1 MTRRQA
7 ARKPAAAPAPP
18 GAGAPPDLRFLSA
31 GAAANRSLPNG
42 ASFYSRFVRVMKLAL
57 PAVAALLLGAILLWP
72 QFQAERN
79 RFHVALSGLDPRHP
93 DRLRVVNAR
102 FQGTDSDSQPYT
114 VTSESAHEV
123 APGSRVI
130 ALEAPTA
137 DLALKD
143 GTWVIA
149 RAPEGKFDRDR
160 DLLDLSGGVSVFHDS
175 GYAFSSPTARILLHE
190 GAAEGDDP
198 ATAFGPAADIK
209 SDTGFRITDRGRR
222 ILFKGKSRLILRPGV
237 KNDAPIQ

>member
-1 MTRRQA
+1 MTKRPA
-7 ARKPAAAPAPP
+7 ARKPAAAPSPP
-18 GAGAPPDLRFLSA
+18 EAGAPPDLRFLAAS
-31 GAAANRSLPNG
+31 AAADRGTANG
-42 ASFYSRFVRVMKLAL
+42 TSFYSRFVRVMKLGL

-72 QFQAERN
+72 QLQADRN

-102 FQGTDSDSQPYT
+102 FQGTDSDAQPYT
-114 VTSESAHEV
+114 VTAESAHEV
-123 APGSRVI
+123 DPGSRVI

-149 RAPEGKFDRDR
+149 RAPQGTFDRDR
-160 DLLDLSGGVSVFHDS
+160 DLLNLMGGVSVFHDS
-175 GYAFSSPTARILLHE
+175 GYAFSSPTARILMRD
-190 GAAEGDDP
+190 GMAEGDDP
-198 ATAFGPAADIK
+198 ATAYGPAADIK
-209 SDTGFRITDRGRR
+209 SDTGFRITDRGSR

-237 KNDAPIQ
+237 KNDATIQ